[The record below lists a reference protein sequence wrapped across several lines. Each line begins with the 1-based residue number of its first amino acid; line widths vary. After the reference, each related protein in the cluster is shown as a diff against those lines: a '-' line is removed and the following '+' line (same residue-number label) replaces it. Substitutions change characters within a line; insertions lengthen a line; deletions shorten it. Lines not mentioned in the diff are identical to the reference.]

1 MKGEQD
7 DIFRIWVQKELLR
20 RDGFF
25 EDELITHSPE
35 STEKALR
42 RALNESRANVMFS
55 FKVYDENTGETW
67 AVSSTTEDK
76 INCVF
81 SVTYSR
87 AWNSTDPEVKMP
99 TRELMKILKQ
109 HF

>member
-1 MKGEQD
+1 MTFFGYGYRKNCFGET
-7 DIFRIWVQKELLR
+7 V
-20 RDGFF
+20 FF

-42 RALNESRANVMFS
+42 KALNESRANEMFS
-55 FKVYDENTGETW
+55 FKVYDEKTGETW

-87 AWNSTDPEVKMP
+87 AWNSTDAEIKMP